1 MARKTKRRVK
11 KGKMILLISEVVVLV
26 LAVVLLIMVIKKTSN
41 REPQVLHSDIPIES
55 IEVSEETKERF
66 ESNEELKEYK
76 TYALFGVDSRN
87 KDLSRSTR
95 TDVIMIVAVNTNT
108 GEAKIASVYRDTY
121 LNIGNDTYN
130 KCNAAYAKGGPEQ
143 AINMLNMNMDLY
155 IQDYVTVGFE
165 GVMKTIDAIGGVQI
179 DVQKAEIGHLNNYQ
193 ASMYATEDNPNKLD
207 TNYIPIT
214 EPGLQTLNGR
224 QALAYC
230 RIRYT
235 AGDDFRR
242 TERQREVLQQILI
255 KAKTMSPTEIDQITR
270 DVFPNIATSL
280 ELSEILELL
289 GGINKYT
296 ITETTGFPFSDHIA
310 TGKIGAKG
318 SCVVPVSLQDNV
330 VQLQNFLYPGVNYEL
345 SPDVINYS
353 DKIRSDTSSYIG
365 K

>member
-1 MARKTKRRVK
+1 
-11 KGKMILLISEVVVLV
+11 
-26 LAVVLLIMVIKKTSN
+26 
-41 REPQVLHSDIPIES
+41 
-55 IEVSEETKERF
+55 
-66 ESNEELKEYK
+66 
-76 TYALFGVDSRN
+76 
-87 KDLSRSTR
+87 
-95 TDVIMIVAVNTNT
+95 MIVAVNTNT

-207 TNYIPIT
+207 TNYIPVT

-255 KAKTMSPTEIDQITR
+255 KAKTMSPAEIEKITN

>member
-207 TNYIPIT
+207 TNY
-214 EPGLQTLNGR
+214 R
-224 QALAYC
+224 AW
-230 RIRYT
+230 
-235 AGDDFRR
+235 
-242 TERQREVLQQILI
+242 
-255 KAKTMSPTEIDQITR
+255 S
-270 DVFPNIATSL
+270 
-280 ELSEILELL
+280 
-289 GGINKYT
+289 
-296 ITETTGFPFSDHIA
+296 
-310 TGKIGAKG
+310 
-318 SCVVPVSLQDNV
+318 
-330 VQLQNFLYPGVNYEL
+330 
-345 SPDVINYS
+345 
-353 DKIRSDTSSYIG
+353 SDT
-365 K
+365 